1 MKRLMVL
8 VLTLGVFVGA
18 AYAHN
23 GMQHVMGTV
32 TVITPSSV
40 TVKATD
46 GSIQTVLLSNDTK
59 YLKGT
64 QVIAAKDI
72 KVGDHVVIHATK
84 KGDQL
89 TAAEVKV
96 GVMKMMGTHGDMG
109 GMKMDNNHG
118 TTPQK

>member
-1 MKRLMVL
+1 MKRLLVL
-8 VLTLGVFVGA
+8 VLTLGVLVGA

-59 YLKGT
+59 YLKGKQAIT
-64 QVIAAKDI
+64 VKDI
-72 KVGDHVVIHATK
+72 KVGDHIVIHATK

-89 TAAEVKV
+89 TAEEIKV
-96 GVMKMMGTHGDMG
+96 GTMKMMGMQGDMS
-109 GMKMDNNHG
+109 GMKM
-118 TTPQK
+118 